1 MTFLN
6 DNTCLLSVEN
16 YKLMT
21 LSLHTFLNSRG
32 FIFSILSDNSHFV
45 VLLALL
51 LYLFAKTRAYYVIL
65 CFGGLPQV
73 FQNANNDARA
83 QENLRLEVMFAQ
95 GKICI
100 TQHNMT
106 SLKKLLAACKNYLF
120 GHTHQQI
127 DAIMANTSAYLLQQ
141 HQICIF

>member
-32 FIFSILSDNSHFV
+32 FIFNILSDNSYFV

-51 LYLFAKTRAYYVIL
+51 LYLFAKARAYVIL
-65 CFGGLPQV
+65 
-73 FQNANNDARA
+73 
-83 QENLRLEVMFAQ
+83 
-95 GKICI
+95 
-100 TQHNMT
+100 
-106 SLKKLLAACKNYLF
+106 
-120 GHTHQQI
+120 
-127 DAIMANTSAYLLQQ
+127 
-141 HQICIF
+141 